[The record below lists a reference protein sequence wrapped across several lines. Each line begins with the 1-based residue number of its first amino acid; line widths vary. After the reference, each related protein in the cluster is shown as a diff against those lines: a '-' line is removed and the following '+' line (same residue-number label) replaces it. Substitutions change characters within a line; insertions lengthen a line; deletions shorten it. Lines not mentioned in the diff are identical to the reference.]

1 MTGGTPA
8 TWAARLRSLDVRFLQ
23 RVVDVWPECLRTL
36 PDQPREDDITFNLVV
51 RLRDDRH
58 VRRWFHFVAFQFHP
72 PGYEPNGL
80 AYSKGRIDVA
90 VLLLDPL
97 AEGYLA
103 YECKRLN
110 HVREDGRRR
119 SLAGEYVTDGL
130 SRFVTEQYSENLPV
144 GCMLGYVLD
153 GDVAY
158 AASSVRKKITA
169 CRRKI
174 ALIGQ
179 PKDEAAV
186 GVATRFSSRHRRQGD
201 GEIEVRH
208 ALLPMRPDGTAAG
221 DAPGRGHDEGAGRG
235 GASTASAAPAGPR
248 GGHSAPASLP

>member
-8 TWAARLRSLDVRFLQ
+8 TWAARLRSLDVRFLR

-36 PDQPREDDITFNLVV
+36 PDQPLEDDITLNLVV
-51 RLRDDRH
+51 RLRNDRH
-58 VRRWFHFVAFQFHP
+58 VRKWFHFVEFQYHS
-72 PGYEPNGL
+72 PGYESTGR

-90 VLLLDPL
+90 VLLDPL
-97 AEGYLA
+97 AKGYLA

-110 HVREDGRRR
+110 DVREDGRR
-119 SLAGEYVTDGL
+119 SLAGEYVMEGL
-130 SRFVTEQYSENLPV
+130 SRFVAEQYSENLPV

-158 AASSVRKKITA
+158 AASSVREKIIV
-169 CRRKI
+169 CRAKI

-179 PKDEAAV
+179 PRDEAAI

-208 ALLPMRPDGTAAG
+208 ALLPVRLEGTAAG
-221 DAPGRGHDEGAGRG
+221 G
-235 GASTASAAPAGPR
+235 
-248 GGHSAPASLP
+248 APASLP